1 MSVLFLGFSGELK
14 TNQIELTSQS
24 VIAWYS
30 IRVASHETLALSID
44 SLVILSTYRVGRTDE
59 SHCNFSD
66 PTNL

>member
-24 VIAWYS
+24 VIAC
-30 IRVASHETLALSID
+30 
-44 SLVILSTYRVGRTDE
+44 TYRVGRTDE

-66 PTNL
+66 PTNLREKKLVVMLAADGSYGSSI